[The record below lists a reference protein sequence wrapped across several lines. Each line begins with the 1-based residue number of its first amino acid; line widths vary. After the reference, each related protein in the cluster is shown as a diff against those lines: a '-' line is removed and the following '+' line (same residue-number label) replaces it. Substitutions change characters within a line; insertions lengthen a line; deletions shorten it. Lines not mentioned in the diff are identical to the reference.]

1 MGSGNRKMI
10 AIALVAVLVVAVVAV
25 IAMSQ
30 NNNAASQ
37 PSSVLD
43 ASGTN
48 VTLSKAPERI
58 VSCAPDISEIVAALD
73 LTDKLVA
80 VTDYCDYPQ
89 EVEDLR
95 DAGKTIG
102 GFYTPS
108 YEKVISYNPDLVIV
122 NNGVQTQIDMASQ
135 LRGAGYVVLMVNS
148 ATNISMVYDNIDMV
162 GKITGE
168 QSKSNGMVADMKS
181 KISSISEEII
191 DEEKPSV
198 MFVTYA
204 DSGFTNVWPAGGGTA
219 IDEIM
224 DLAGAENV
232 FAEMNGFDMAS
243 EEVLKNKASSVDYI
257 FMTIMYSIESP
268 QNTSG
273 WFKSDSLWKESPAV
287 KNNNIYFLTGESENI
302 FNRESVRTVDAVQL
316 MAEILHPDAFSGE
329 VPHSADGE
337 NIIGDDYLG
346 YLPSGTASQFTPA
359 VLVTSW
365 RE

>member
-25 IAMSQ
+25 VALSQ
-30 NNNAASQ
+30 NNNSASQ
-37 PSSVLD
+37 TATVLD

-48 VTLSKAPERI
+48 VTLSASPQRI
-58 VSCAPDISEIVAALD
+58 VSCAPDISEIVAAMD

-89 EVEDLR
+89 EVKTLR

-122 NNGVQTQIDMASQ
+122 SNSVQTQTDMAIQ
-135 LRGAGYVVLMVNS
+135 LRSSGYTVLIVNA
-148 ATNISMVYDNIDMV
+148 ATNISMVYDNIEMIGKLVGLESKANDLVEDMQSRINSV
-162 GKITGE
+162 SAGISGE
-168 QSKSNGMVADMKS
+168 D
-181 KISSISEEII
+181 
-191 DEEKPSV
+191 KPSI

-204 DSGFTNVWPAGGGTA
+204 EAGFTNVWPAGGGTA
-219 IDEIM
+219 IGEII
-224 DLAGAENV
+224 DLAGGDNV
-232 FAEMNGFDMAS
+232 FAEMSGFEMAS
-243 EEVLKNKASSVDYI
+243 EEVLKSKASTVDYI
-257 FMTIMYSIESP
+257 FMTIMYSPETP
-268 QNTSG
+268 ENTSA
-273 WFKSDSLWKESPAV
+273 WFKSDSLWKESPAA

-316 MAEILHPDAFSGE
+316 LAEIMHPDKFSGE
-329 VPHSADGE
+329 VPHSTDGV
-337 NIIGDDYLG
+337 NVIGDDYVD

-359 VLVTSW
+359 VLVASW